1 VGDVLFQDPAQFS
14 GVICCE
20 INFVVGTV
28 KGEPD
33 CFVGVLAGK
42 RSAGHVFCGPW
53 GSFLL
58 VIHAVAPKPTQ
69 AIVLNPIRK
78 AHSLAPV
85 L

>member
-42 RSAGHVFCGPW
+42 VIDQLDMYFAGHGGPFCW
-53 GSFLL
+53 
-58 VIHAVAPKPTQ
+58 
-69 AIVLNPIRK
+69 
-78 AHSLAPV
+78 
-85 L
+85 